1 VALLP
6 VGFTSCYWEALAM
19 KRDKRL
25 KPLELR
31 LLHFEDLSV
40 GMTETL
46 TKTVS
51 SNDVVGFAEL
61 TGDRNTIHSSEHFAA
76 KSDVRL
82 LTGAKRTPY
91 AQSQLFYFFN
101 LEARIRAAI
110 SCAASIRSLAAR
122 SHPRRADH
130 GRFPDSPL
138 PTWYCSP
145 TSPNFVHI
153 TVAC

>member
-101 LEARIRAAI
+101 LEARIPGRHLLRRI
-110 SCAASIRSLAAR
+110 NPIIGRSVTSA
-122 SHPRRADH
+122 PRRSWA
-130 GRFPDSPL
+130 L
-138 PTWYCSP
+138 P
-145 TSPNFVHI
+145 
-153 TVAC
+153 